1 MNVTK
6 VEPSMAPTV
15 ASSSAMNPPERGK
28 AEGDGGVPQAAEAM
42 RGGGDKVAAASAA
55 QKSPGSLPRGHHTR
69 KLDIEEVVRKAN
81 EALAAF
87 DATGLKLLYDRQ
99 RELVKIQVLKPADK
113 PEEKDKVIRQIPPEE
128 FLKLADRL
136 HELRGLLF
144 DREV

>member
-1 MNVTK
+1 M
-6 VEPSMAPTV
+6 
-15 ASSSAMNPPERGK
+15 
-28 AEGDGGVPQAAEAM
+28 
-42 RGGGDKVAAASAA
+42 
-55 QKSPGSLPRGHHTR
+55 PRGHHTR

-113 PEEKDKVIRQIPPEE
+113 PDEKDKVIRQIPPEE